1 MDFNFPPHTQT
12 NKQINSNI
20 ASVYTV
26 LRILTSKLYSM
37 IFLAYK
43 SISLNKTS
51 LFLTTNPTNNGILF
65 AFTYHRSDGFYLIR
79 QKKMISYVNINF
91 IRCNPFR
98 LLLDIKSSSS
108 ENAPEPTARC
118 DAELKTD
125 ISSIIF
131 GKRILFYK

>member
-65 AFTYHRSDGFYLIR
+65 AFTYHRSDVFYLIR
-79 QKKMISYVNINF
+79 QKK
-91 IRCNPFR
+91 
-98 LLLDIKSSSS
+98 
-108 ENAPEPTARC
+108 
-118 DAELKTD
+118 
-125 ISSIIF
+125 
-131 GKRILFYK
+131 